1 MAAPSA
7 PESWSARAAMVF
19 QLNEKASAG
28 IAPAGTAVVAPP
40 PPGSNAQIVFETE
53 QALSV
58 MGGKLGATFTGIN
71 REALFGPDPDDT
83 EAT

>member
-1 MAAPSA
+1 
-7 PESWSARAAMVF
+7 
-19 QLNEKASAG
+19 
-28 IAPAGTAVVAPP
+28 
-40 PPGSNAQIVFETE
+40 
-53 QALSV
+53 V